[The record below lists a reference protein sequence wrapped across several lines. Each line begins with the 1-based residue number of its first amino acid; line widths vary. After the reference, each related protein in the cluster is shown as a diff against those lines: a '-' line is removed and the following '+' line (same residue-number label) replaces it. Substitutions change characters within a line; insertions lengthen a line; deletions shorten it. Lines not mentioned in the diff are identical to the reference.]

1 MEKACHTGFSVF
13 FTTSVLWQ
21 IVNLEI
27 DIDLKLQ
34 RKKTDG
40 AVKPYSDV
48 FILIEQNIR
57 DRNQLLS
64 TFVLFDF
71 DVRTLLLQAQT
82 RRKNLRAI
90 LIASVE
96 DHEGVRLSKKIL
108 FIQFVSAKLHC
119 STILRTNEHRQSEK
133 LNTHQKCRPCKSSCL
148 FVSHCL
154 PALRAKI

>member
-1 MEKACHTGFSVF
+1 M
-13 FTTSVLWQ
+13 
-21 IVNLEI
+21 
-27 DIDLKLQ
+27 KLC
-34 RKKTDG
+34 
-40 AVKPYSDV
+40 ADV

-57 DRNQLLS
+57 DWNQLLS

-71 DVRTLLLQAQT
+71 DVCTLPLRAQT

-96 DHEGVRLSKKIL
+96 DHEGVRLSKKVL

-133 LNTHQKCRPCKSSCL
+133 LNTLQKCRPCKSSCL
-148 FVSHCL
+148 FVFHCL
-154 PALRAKI
+154 PGLHAQI